1 MKAVGNRNRMIRRR
15 VLASAMVVFMLSTL
29 ITPGNGF
36 GIRGTEA
43 NVNAASAT
51 SAITDPVDRAVNP
64 AESQKGL
71 SEDSPKMVHQMKGY
85 LRNIQGGDN
94 SSDDANQGV
103 APATASLSSIY
114 STISASIETSDVNG
128 NTVSL
133 PQGDNSVELTD
144 GSTIFTTLS
153 WDIDDGKRVYTSTE
167 YSYSLPDA
175 VTFING
181 SSGKI
186 FGQVDGV
193 GPNAYIGNYKI
204 EDNVLKVTYN
214 GNDGAKFVAQDK
226 RSTFVNI
233 KGTLISDKCVDEG
246 GGKKSF
252 SFTNVGKFIFK
263 NIVQNKDSV
272 VNVSKTNAGFVTEN
286 GKLYQSYNVR
296 ITSTGNNK
304 NVVFK
309 DTPGAKLS
317 YDSLIVKKNNGAATA
332 GSDYTEVSPGTE
344 YKIPSMSDGDYY
356 DFTFKYEVGSDIY
369 TSGQGGNNSTFTDE
383 TKKQLTN

>member
-15 VLASAMVVFMLSTL
+15 VLASAMVVLMLSTL

-133 PQGDNSVELTD
+133 PQGDNSVELTH

-233 KGTLISDKCVDEG
+233 KGTLISNKCVDEG

-252 SFTNVGKFIFK
+252 SFTDVGKFVFK

-272 VNVSKTNAGFVTEN
+272 VNVSKTN
-286 GKLYQSYNVR
+286 
-296 ITSTGNNK
+296 
-304 NVVFK
+304 
-309 DTPGAKLS
+309 
-317 YDSLIVKKNNGAATA
+317 
-332 GSDYTEVSPGTE
+332 GSV
-344 YKIPSMSDGDYY
+344 
-356 DFTFKYEVGSDIY
+356 
-369 TSGQGGNNSTFTDE
+369 
-383 TKKQLTN
+383 